1 MERLLKPERLDCDP
15 SLSTAAQEW
24 KHWFKTFEN
33 FLGALPKEDLDK
45 LSLLINFAISECN
58 TYEDA
63 IKTLKS
69 QYIKPTNEIF
79 AHYLLATRRQQID
92 ESLEEYLQALKIL
105 GKDCHFQAVTAAQY
119 CEESIRDAFISGLQS
134 PIIRQRLLENKTL
147 DLAAAF
153 DQARALD
160 SAQKNSEVY
169 STTQPSR
176 VVSAAIPDQDS
187 CNEVTVEP
195 ASVTAAAGT
204 VYFFCGFSR
213 HPRPKCPAREAMCH
227 KCHKKGHFPKVCHAL
242 KSRNLPV
249 QHWQTVLPDALH
261 SIRSL
266 LCTATN
272 ATPHERL
279 LNYSRRSSTGA
290 SVPTWLCHP
299 GPVLLKSHRR
309 MNKTDPLVEE
319 EELLQ
324 ANPHYAHIRYH
335 NCEFVT
341 FVNCEFITSVTCSA
355 IKTLES
361 SPWTNYVPL

>member
-33 FLGALPKEDLDK
+33 FLGALPETDLDK
-45 LSLLINFAISECN
+45 LSLLINFVSPKIYEAISECN

-79 AHYLLATRRQQID
+79 ARYRLATRRQQID

-160 SAQKNSEVY
+160 SA
-169 STTQPSR
+169 
-176 VVSAAIPDQDS
+176 
-187 CNEVTVEP
+187 
-195 ASVTAAAGT
+195 
-204 VYFFCGFSR
+204 
-213 HPRPKCPAREAMCH
+213 
-227 KCHKKGHFPKVCHAL
+227 
-242 KSRNLPV
+242 
-249 QHWQTVLPDALH
+249 
-261 SIRSL
+261 
-266 LCTATN
+266 
-272 ATPHERL
+272 
-279 LNYSRRSSTGA
+279 
-290 SVPTWLCHP
+290 
-299 GPVLLKSHRR
+299 
-309 MNKTDPLVEE
+309 
-319 EELLQ
+319 
-324 ANPHYAHIRYH
+324 
-335 NCEFVT
+335 
-341 FVNCEFITSVTCSA
+341 
-355 IKTLES
+355 
-361 SPWTNYVPL
+361 